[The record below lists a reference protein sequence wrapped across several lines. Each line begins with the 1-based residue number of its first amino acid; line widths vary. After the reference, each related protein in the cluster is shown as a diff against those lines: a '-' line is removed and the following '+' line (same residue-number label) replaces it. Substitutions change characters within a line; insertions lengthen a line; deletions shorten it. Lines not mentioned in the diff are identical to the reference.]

1 MSQYFQVKEMS
12 EESDHIENSI
22 SIRIPRDRIGALVG
36 REGKT
41 KKDIEEMSGCIL
53 DIDSTDGD
61 ILVTAKESTDPLK
74 VNATAEV
81 VKAIGRG
88 FSPERAFYLYSD
100 GFQLVVISLREF
112 ARKGSNRINE
122 IKGRII
128 GRQGKTRQIVEDITD
143 CFVCVY
149 GDTVS
154 LIGDYISMRYALQA
168 LQMIIEGKK
177 QRTVYTYLESKAKE
191 LKSERIAESFR

>member
-1 MSQYFQVKEMS
+1 MSDEEDVK
-12 EESDHIENSI
+12 NS
-22 SIRIPRDRIGALVG
+22 SVIRIPRDRIGALVG
-36 REGKT
+36 KEGKT
-41 KKDIEEMSGCIL
+41 KSDIEEISGCTL
-53 DIDSTDGD
+53 DIDSIDGD
-61 ILVTAKESTDPLK
+61 ILVIAGENTDPLK
-74 VNATAEV
+74 VNVTAEV

-88 FSPERAFYLYSD
+88 FSPERALFLYND
-100 GFQLVVISLREF
+100 GFQLIVISLREF

-128 GRQGKTRQIVEDITD
+128 GRQGKTRKIVEDITD

-154 LIGDYISMRYALQA
+154 LIGDYISMKYAIQA

-191 LKSERIAESFR
+191 LKQERVAESFG

>member
-1 MSQYFQVKEMS
+1 MSNEEDDVK
-12 EESDHIENSI
+12 NS
-22 SIRIPRDRIGALVG
+22 SVIRIPRDRIGALVG
-36 REGKT
+36 KEGKT
-41 KKDIEEMSGCIL
+41 KSDIEEISGCTL

-61 ILVTAKESTDPLK
+61 ILVIAGENTDPLK
-74 VNATAEV
+74 VNVTAEV

-88 FSPERAFYLYSD
+88 FSPERALFLYND
-100 GFQLVVISLREF
+100 GFQLIVISLREF

-191 LKSERIAESFR
+191 LKAERIAESFR

>member
-1 MSQYFQVKEMS
+1 MSDEEDVK
-12 EESDHIENSI
+12 NS
-22 SIRIPRDRIGALVG
+22 SVIRIPRDRIGALVG
-36 REGKT
+36 KEGKT
-41 KKDIEEMSGCIL
+41 KSDIEEISGCTL

-61 ILVTAKESTDPLK
+61 ILVLAGENTDPLK
-74 VNATAEV
+74 VNVTAEV

-88 FSPERAFYLYSD
+88 FSPERALFLYND
-100 GFQLVVISLREF
+100 GFQLIVISLREF

-154 LIGDYISMRYALQA
+154 LIGDYISMKYAIQA

-191 LKSERIAESFR
+191 LKQERVAESFG

>member
-1 MSQYFQVKEMS
+1 MSNEEDDVK
-12 EESDHIENSI
+12 NS
-22 SIRIPRDRIGALVG
+22 SVIRIPRDRIGALVG
-36 REGKT
+36 KEGKT
-41 KKDIEEMSGCIL
+41 KSDIEEISGCTL

-61 ILVTAKESTDPLK
+61 ILVIAGENTDPLK
-74 VNATAEV
+74 VNVTAEV

-88 FSPERAFYLYSD
+88 FSPERALFLYND
-100 GFQLVVISLREF
+100 GFQLIVISLREF

-149 GDTVS
+149 GDTVA
-154 LIGDYISMRYALQA
+154 LIGDYISMKYAIQA

-191 LKSERIAESFR
+191 LKQERVAESFG

>member
-1 MSQYFQVKEMS
+1 MSNEEDDVK
-12 EESDHIENSI
+12 NS
-22 SIRIPRDRIGALVG
+22 SVIRIPRDRIGALVG
-36 REGKT
+36 KEGKT
-41 KKDIEEMSGCIL
+41 KSDIEEISGCTL

-61 ILVTAKESTDPLK
+61 ILVIAGENTDPLK
-74 VNATAEV
+74 VNVTAEV

-88 FSPERAFYLYSD
+88 FSPERALFLYND
-100 GFQLVVISLREF
+100 GFQLIVISLREF

-154 LIGDYISMRYALQA
+154 LIGDYISMKYAIQA

-191 LKSERIAESFR
+191 LKQERVAESFG

>member
-1 MSQYFQVKEMS
+1 MS
-12 EESDHIENSI
+12 EDEKVSTNSTN
-22 SIRIPRDRIGALVG
+22 IRIPRDRIGALVG

-41 KKDIEEMSGCIL
+41 KGEIEEISGCKL
-53 DIDSTDGD
+53 DIDSQQGD
-61 ILVTAKESTDPLK
+61 VLIISGGAIDALK
-74 VNATAEV
+74 IVSTAEV

-88 FSPERAFYLYSD
+88 FSPERAIYLYND
-100 GFQLVVISLREF
+100 GYQLVVISLREF
-112 ARKGSNRINE
+112 AHKGSNRINE

-154 LIGDYISMRYALQA
+154 IIGDYISMRYALQA
-168 LQMIIEGKK
+168 VQMIIEGKK
-177 QRTVYTYLESKAKE
+177 QRTVYTFLESRAKE
-191 LKSERIAESFR
+191 LKAERISEAFR

>member
-1 MSQYFQVKEMS
+1 MS
-12 EESDHIENSI
+12 EDEKVSTNSTN
-22 SIRIPRDRIGALVG
+22 IRIPRDRIGALVG

-41 KKDIEEMSGCIL
+41 KSEIEEISGCKL
-53 DIDSTDGD
+53 DIDSQQGDVLIISGGVTD
-61 ILVTAKESTDPLK
+61 ALK
-74 VNATAEV
+74 IVSTAEV

-88 FSPERAFYLYSD
+88 FSPERAIYLYND
-100 GFQLVVISLREF
+100 GYQLVVISLREF
-112 ARKGSNRINE
+112 AHKGSNRINE

-154 LIGDYISMRYALQA
+154 IIGDYISMRYALQA
-168 LQMIIEGKK
+168 VQMIIEGKK
-177 QRTVYTYLESKAKE
+177 QRTVYTFLESRAKE
-191 LKSERIAESFR
+191 LKAERISEAFR

>member
-1 MSQYFQVKEMS
+1 MS
-12 EESDHIENSI
+12 EDEKVSTNSTN
-22 SIRIPRDRIGALVG
+22 IRIPRDRIGALVG

-41 KKDIEEMSGCIL
+41 KGEIEEISGCKL
-53 DIDSTDGD
+53 DIDSQQGD
-61 ILVTAKESTDPLK
+61 VLIISGGTIDALK
-74 VNATAEV
+74 IVSTAEV

-88 FSPERAFYLYSD
+88 FSPERAIYLYND
-100 GFQLVVISLREF
+100 GYQLVVISLREF
-112 ARKGSNRINE
+112 AHKGSNRINE

-154 LIGDYISMRYALQA
+154 IIGDYISMRYALQA
-168 LQMIIEGKK
+168 VQMIIEGKK
-177 QRTVYTYLESKAKE
+177 QRTVYTFLESRAKE
-191 LKSERIAESFR
+191 LKAERISEAFR

>member
-1 MSQYFQVKEMS
+1 MSDEEDVK
-12 EESDHIENSI
+12 NS
-22 SIRIPRDRIGALVG
+22 SVIRIPRDRIGALVG
-36 REGKT
+36 KEGKT
-41 KKDIEEMSGCIL
+41 KSDIEEISGCTL

-61 ILVTAKESTDPLK
+61 ILVLAGENTDPLK
-74 VNATAEV
+74 VNVTAEV

-88 FSPERAFYLYSD
+88 FSPERALFLYND
-100 GFQLVVISLREF
+100 GFQLIVISLREF

-128 GRQGKTRQIVEDITD
+128 GRQGKTRKIVEDITD

-154 LIGDYISMRYALQA
+154 LIGDYISMKYAIQA

-191 LKSERIAESFR
+191 LKQERVAESFG

>member
-1 MSQYFQVKEMS
+1 MSNEEDDVK
-12 EESDHIENSI
+12 NS
-22 SIRIPRDRIGALVG
+22 SVIRIPRDRIGALVG
-36 REGKT
+36 KEGKT
-41 KKDIEEMSGCIL
+41 KSDIEEISGCTL

-61 ILVTAKESTDPLK
+61 ILVLAGENTDPLK
-74 VNATAEV
+74 VNVTAEV

-88 FSPERAFYLYSD
+88 FSPERALFLYND
-100 GFQLVVISLREF
+100 GFQLIVISLREF

-128 GRQGKTRQIVEDITD
+128 GRQGKTRKIVEDITD

-154 LIGDYISMRYALQA
+154 LIGDYISMKYAIQA

-191 LKSERIAESFR
+191 LKQERVAESFG

>member
-1 MSQYFQVKEMS
+1 MSDEEDVK
-12 EESDHIENSI
+12 NS
-22 SIRIPRDRIGALVG
+22 SVIRIPRDRIGALVG
-36 REGKT
+36 KEGKT
-41 KKDIEEMSGCIL
+41 KSDIEEISGCTL
-53 DIDSTDGD
+53 DIDSIDGD
-61 ILVTAKESTDPLK
+61 ILVIAGENTDPLK
-74 VNATAEV
+74 VNVTAEV

-88 FSPERAFYLYSD
+88 FSPERALFLYND
-100 GFQLVVISLREF
+100 GFQLIVISLREF

-154 LIGDYISMRYALQA
+154 LIGDYISMKYAIQA

-191 LKSERIAESFR
+191 LKQERVAESFG

>member
-1 MSQYFQVKEMS
+1 MS
-12 EESDHIENSI
+12 EGSDHIENSI

-41 KKDIEEMSGCIL
+41 KNDIEEISGCML

-61 ILVTAKESTDPLK
+61 ILVTAKEDTDPLK
-74 VNATAEV
+74 VNATGEV

-88 FSPERAFYLYSD
+88 FSPERALYLYND

-191 LKSERIAESFR
+191 LKAERIAESFR

>member
-1 MSQYFQVKEMS
+1 MGNEEDDVK
-12 EESDHIENSI
+12 NS
-22 SIRIPRDRIGALVG
+22 SVIRIPRDRIGALVG
-36 REGKT
+36 KEGKT
-41 KKDIEEMSGCIL
+41 KSDIEEISGCTL

-61 ILVTAKESTDPLK
+61 ILVLAGENTDPLK
-74 VNATAEV
+74 VNVTAEV

-88 FSPERAFYLYSD
+88 FSPERALFLYND
-100 GFQLVVISLREF
+100 GFQLIVISLREF

-154 LIGDYISMRYALQA
+154 LIGDYISMKYAIQA

-191 LKSERIAESFR
+191 LKQERVAETFG

>member
-1 MSQYFQVKEMS
+1 MSDEEDVK
-12 EESDHIENSI
+12 NS
-22 SIRIPRDRIGALVG
+22 SVIRIPRDRIGALVG
-36 REGKT
+36 KEGKT
-41 KKDIEEMSGCIL
+41 KSDIEEISGCTL

-61 ILVTAKESTDPLK
+61 ILVLAGENTDPLK
-74 VNATAEV
+74 VNVTAEV

-88 FSPERAFYLYSD
+88 FSPERALFLYND
-100 GFQLVVISLREF
+100 GFQLIVISLREF

-154 LIGDYISMRYALQA
+154 LIGDYISMKYAIQA

-191 LKSERIAESFR
+191 LKQERVAETFG

>member
-1 MSQYFQVKEMS
+1 MS
-12 EESDHIENSI
+12 EDEKVSTNSTN
-22 SIRIPRDRIGALVG
+22 IRIPRDRIGALVG

-41 KKDIEEMSGCIL
+41 KGEIEEISGCKL
-53 DIDSTDGD
+53 DIDSQQGDVLIISGGATD
-61 ILVTAKESTDPLK
+61 ALK
-74 VNATAEV
+74 IVSTAEV

-88 FSPERAFYLYSD
+88 FSPERAIYLYND
-100 GFQLVVISLREF
+100 GYQLVVISLREF
-112 ARKGSNRINE
+112 AHKGSNRINE

-154 LIGDYISMRYALQA
+154 IIGDYISMRYALQA
-168 LQMIIEGKK
+168 VQMIIEGKK
-177 QRTVYTYLESKAKE
+177 QRTVYTFLESRAKE
-191 LKSERIAESFR
+191 LKAERISEAFR

>member
-1 MSQYFQVKEMS
+1 MSNEEDDVK
-12 EESDHIENSI
+12 NS
-22 SIRIPRDRIGALVG
+22 SVIRIPRDRIGALVG
-36 REGKT
+36 KEGKT
-41 KKDIEEMSGCIL
+41 KSDIEEISGCTL
-53 DIDSTDGD
+53 DIDSIDGD
-61 ILVTAKESTDPLK
+61 ILVIAGENTDPLK
-74 VNATAEV
+74 VNVTAEV

-88 FSPERAFYLYSD
+88 FSPERALFLYND
-100 GFQLVVISLREF
+100 GFQLIVISLREF

-154 LIGDYISMRYALQA
+154 LIGDYISMKYAIQA

-191 LKSERIAESFR
+191 LKQERVAESFG

>member
-1 MSQYFQVKEMS
+1 MKEMS
-12 EESDHIENSI
+12 EGSDHIENSI

-41 KKDIEEMSGCIL
+41 KNDIEEISGCML

-61 ILVTAKESTDPLK
+61 ILVTAKEDTDPLK
-74 VNATAEV
+74 VNATGEV

-88 FSPERAFYLYSD
+88 FSPERALYLYND

-191 LKSERIAESFR
+191 LKAERIAESFR

>member
-1 MSQYFQVKEMS
+1 
-12 EESDHIENSI
+12 
-22 SIRIPRDRIGALVG
+22 
-36 REGKT
+36 
-41 KKDIEEMSGCIL
+41 MSGCIL

-191 LKSERIAESFR
+191 LKAERIAESFR

>member
-1 MSQYFQVKEMS
+1 MS

-128 GRQGKTRQIVEDITD
+128 GRQGKTRQIVDHRLLR
-143 CFVCVY
+143 VR
-149 GDTVS
+149 
-154 LIGDYISMRYALQA
+154 LW
-168 LQMIIEGKK
+168 
-177 QRTVYTYLESKAKE
+177 
-191 LKSERIAESFR
+191 